1 MNQPVYFTDRQL
13 AARFGVSRQTIW
25 RWSGT
30 GRMPQPV
37 KLSPGFTRWRID
49 AIEAWEQE
57 KAAEAG

>member
-1 MNQPVYFTDRQL
+1 MNQPVYFTDTQL
-13 AARFGVSRQTIW
+13 AGRFGVSRQTVW
-25 RWSGT
+25 RWARA

-37 KLSPGFTRWRID
+37 KLSPGFTRWRSD